1 LQILFLKG
9 SRSLLMY
16 WQNNYEPGSIASI
29 VLLLRRS
36 VQRFFQHWTIAL
48 QFTQSEAKGRTLVR
62 SYHYSAI
69 MKTLFLLFSLSFVTT
84 ISIAQQPD
92 KYILLKP
99 DRVFDGETM
108 QSGWVV
114 LVKNNKIEQAGAMIF
129 KLPAG
134 TEIIELKGMTLLPGL
149 IEGHS
154 HLFLHPYNETSWDD
168 QVLKESRAERTARA
182 VNHAKATLMAGFT
195 TVRDLGTEGAM
206 YDDVGLKKAIEKG
219 VIPGPRMIVATRAI
233 VVKGTYGPKSPSPDV
248 ELPQGAEEVAGLEEL
263 SKAVRSQIGHGADL
277 VKVYA
282 DYRYGPNGEAQ
293 PTFSQLEL
301 QSAVDIASGSGR
313 KVVAHASTTEGMKRA
328 INAGISTI
336 EHGDGGT
343 EDVFKLMKEKNV
355 ALCPTLAAGAAI
367 QQYRGWKKGI
377 DPEPQSIT
385 NKKKN
390 FQLALQTG
398 VTICMGGDVGVFS
411 HGDNAREMEL
421 MVEYGMKPIDVLRS
435 ATSINADVFGYG
447 EKIGRIKKDLFADLI
462 AVDADPSID
471 IKNIRKIK
479 LVMKDGVI
487 FKKE

>member
-1 LQILFLKG
+1 MKKHFLIIG
-9 SRSLLMY
+9 FFIV
-16 WQNNYEPGSIASI
+16 NYT
-29 VLLLRRS
+29 
-36 VQRFFQHWTIAL
+36 F
-48 QFTQSEAKGRTLVR
+48 
-62 SYHYSAI
+62 
-69 MKTLFLLFSLSFVTT
+69 
-84 ISIAQQPD
+84 AQQAD

-108 QSGWVV
+108 QTGWVV
-114 LVKNNKIEQAGAMIF
+114 LVKNNRIEQTGSMMF

-182 VNHAKATLMAGFT
+182 VNHANATLMAGFT

-206 YDDVGLKKAIEKG
+206 YDDVGLKKAIDKN

-233 VVKGTYGPKSPSPDV
+233 VAKGTYGPRSPSPDV

-263 SKAVRSQIGHGADL
+263 TKAVRSQIGHGADL
-277 VKVYA
+277 IKVYA

-293 PTFSQLEL
+293 PTFSELEL
-301 QSAVDIASGSGR
+301 GWIVGNTTSSGR
-313 KVVAHASTTEGMKRA
+313 KVVAHASTPEGMKRA

-336 EHGDGGT
+336 EHGDGGND
-343 EDVFKLMKEKNV
+343 EVFKLMKEKNV
-355 ALCPTLAAGAAI
+355 ALCPTLAAGDAI

-377 DPEPQSIT
+377 DGEPASII
-385 NKKKN
+385 NKKKS
-390 FQLALQTG
+390 FQLALRAG
-398 VTICMGGDVGVFS
+398 VKICMGGDVGVFA

-435 ATSINADVFGYG
+435 ATSVNAAVFGYG
-447 EKIGRIKKDLFADLI
+447 DKIGRIKKDLLADLI
-462 AVDADPSID
+462 AVDGDPSAD
-471 IKNIRKIK
+471 IKTIRKVF

-487 FKKE
+487 YKKS